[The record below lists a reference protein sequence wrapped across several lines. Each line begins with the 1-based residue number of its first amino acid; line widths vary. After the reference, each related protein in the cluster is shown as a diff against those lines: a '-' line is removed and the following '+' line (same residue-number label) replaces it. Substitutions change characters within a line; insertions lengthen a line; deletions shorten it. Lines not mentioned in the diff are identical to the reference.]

1 MQKPAVTVMV
11 KAARLAGNVLLR
23 GINKLDALN
32 VVQKGRMDYASEVDA
47 DAEKVIIKELKRGYP
62 EYAVFGEEGG
72 VQGGKSGR
80 YTWVIDPLDGTS
92 NYLRGFPHYCVS
104 IALVENGEPIDA
116 VIFDPLRNELFT
128 ASRGVGA
135 VLNDRRIRIAERKDL
150 EGAMVHTGFPPR
162 ERARAS
168 AQLKCVDALLVQA
181 EDVRR
186 TGSAALDLAYVPAGA
201 PTPISKQ
208 ASKLGHRCRRFAGA
222 RGRWPRLR
230 LQGRHSAAHGQHGPA
245 DAADRGRQ
253 HQDQR
258 RAAEGH
264 RQYRLCARVRR
275 HVLSAA
281 PDGGMR
287 DACRCSRTTQTKGR
301 DQTRPFAL
309 HNAQERPS
317 SSRAP
322 SARPTRHIVRYRIAV
337 KKIRSQQQ
345 RRPGSLPAFLRYRT
359 DSELRRSQR
368 GSGARLLPS

>member
-104 IALVENGEPIDA
+104 IALVENGEPTDA

-128 ASRGVGA
+128 ASRGAGA

-186 TGSAALDLAYVPAGA
+186 TGSAALDLAYVAWPCRCVFR
-201 PTPISKQ
+201 SRRQ
-208 ASKLGHRCRRFAGA
+208 SLGHRGRRAAGA

-230 LQGRHSAAHGQHGPA
+230 LQGRHPAAHGQHGPGN
-245 DAADRGRQ
+245 AADRGGQ

-258 RAAEGH
+258 RTAEGDRQH
-264 RQYRLCARVRR
+264 RLRTRIRFE
-275 HVLSAA
+275 VLI
-281 PDGGMR
+281 G
-287 DACRCSRTTQTKGR
+287 
-301 DQTRPFAL
+301 TRA
-309 HNAQERPS
+309 
-317 SSRAP
+317 
-322 SARPTRHIVRYRIAV
+322 IV
-337 KKIRSQQQ
+337 
-345 RRPGSLPAFLRYRT
+345 
-359 DSELRRSQR
+359 
-368 GSGARLLPS
+368 

>member
-186 TGSAALDLAYVPAGA
+186 TGSAALDLAYVA
-201 PTPISKQ
+201 
-208 ASKLGHRCRRFAGA
+208 C
-222 RGRWPRLR
+222 GR
-230 LQGRHSAAHGQHGPA
+230 A
-245 DAADRGRQ
+245 DAYFEAGVKAWDIAAGVLLVREAGGRVCDYKGATPPRMDNMGPQ
-253 HQDQR
+253 TQQIVAGNIKISDALQKVIVNT
-258 RAAEGH
+258 G
-264 RQYRLCARVRR
+264 YAREF
-275 HVLSAA
+275 
-281 PDGGMR
+281 
-287 DACRCSRTTQTKGR
+287 DAT
-301 DQTRPFAL
+301 F
-309 HNAQERPS
+309 
-317 SSRAP
+317 
-322 SARPTRHIVRYRIAV
+322 
-337 KKIRSQQQ
+337 
-345 RRPGSLPAFLRYRT
+345 
-359 DSELRRSQR
+359 
-368 GSGARLLPS
+368 

>member
-1 MQKPAVTVMV
+1 MSDSAFTGALTMQKPAVTVMV

-186 TGSAALDLAYVPAGA
+186 TGSAALDLAYVA
-201 PTPISKQ
+201 
-208 ASKLGHRCRRFAGA
+208 C
-222 RGRWPRLR
+222 GR
-230 LQGRHSAAHGQHGPA
+230 A
-245 DAADRGRQ
+245 DAYFEAGVKAWDIAAGVLLVREAGGRVCDYKGATPPRMDNMGPQ
-253 HQDQR
+253 TQQIVAGNIKISDALQKVIVNT
-258 RAAEGH
+258 G
-264 RQYRLCARVRR
+264 YAREF
-275 HVLSAA
+275 
-281 PDGGMR
+281 
-287 DACRCSRTTQTKGR
+287 DAT
-301 DQTRPFAL
+301 F
-309 HNAQERPS
+309 
-317 SSRAP
+317 
-322 SARPTRHIVRYRIAV
+322 
-337 KKIRSQQQ
+337 
-345 RRPGSLPAFLRYRT
+345 
-359 DSELRRSQR
+359 
-368 GSGARLLPS
+368 